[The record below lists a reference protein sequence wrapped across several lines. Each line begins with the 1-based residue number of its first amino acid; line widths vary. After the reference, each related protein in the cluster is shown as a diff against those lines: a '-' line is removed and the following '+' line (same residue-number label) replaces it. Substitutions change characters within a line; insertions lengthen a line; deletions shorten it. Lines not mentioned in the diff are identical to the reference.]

1 MRLPQPRASLILLG
15 VTIAAWVIAEALGV
29 SARLGIPAGFIPAR
43 IAGLPVPGALPV
55 WLTPLSAT
63 LIHAGI
69 IHLGFN
75 MLMLGYCG
83 RFVEYAVGSAG
94 VLVLYLVGAYAAAL
108 AQYVSG
114 PMILTPMVGASGA
127 VSALVG
133 AYALLYSQR
142 RGAAASNARFGHW
155 LHVLWLA
162 AGWIFVQLLIG
173 FATART
179 NVSIAIAAHIGGFI
193 AGLLLARPL
202 MLWRYRN
209 A

>member
-1 MRLPQPRASLILLG
+1 MQLSQPRASLVLLG
-15 VTIAAWVIAEALGV
+15 ITIAAWVIAEALGI
-29 SARLGIPAGFIPAR
+29 SGRLAYVGGFIPAR
-43 IAGLPVPGALPV
+43 LSGLMLGGALPL

-63 LIHAGI
+63 LLHAGI

-83 RFVEYAVGSAG
+83 RFVEYALGAAG
-94 VLVLYLVGAYAAAL
+94 VVILYLVGAYVAAL
-108 AQYVSG
+108 FQYLAG
-114 PMILTPMVGASGA
+114 PTNLAPMIGASGA
-127 VSALVG
+127 VSSLVG

-142 RGAAASNARFGHW
+142 RGKSASSGRGGHW

-173 FATART
+173 LATVRT
-179 NVSIAIAAHIGGFI
+179 NISIAIAAHIGGFMV
-193 AGLLLARPL
+193 GLLLARPL
-202 MLWRYRN
+202 LLWRYRK

>member
-1 MRLPQPRASLILLG
+1 VQQPRASLILLG
-15 VTIAAWVIAEALGV
+15 VTVAAWIVAEALGV
-29 SARLGIPAGFIPAR
+29 SAQLSYPAGFIPAR
-43 IAGLPVPGALPV
+43 VAGLVVQDALPL
-55 WLTPLSAT
+55 WLTPLTAT
-63 LIHAGI
+63 LLHAGI
-69 IHLGFN
+69 LHLGFN

-83 RFVEYAVGSAG
+83 RFVEYAVGSVG
-94 VLVLYLVGAYAAAL
+94 VIILYLIGAYAAAL
-108 AQYVSG
+108 FQYLAG
-114 PMILTPMVGASGA
+114 PASVVPMVGASGA

-142 RGAAASNARFGHW
+142 RGAAQNGRFGHW

-173 FATART
+173 FATLGSGM
-179 NVSIAIAAHIGGFI
+179 SIAVAAHIGGFM

-202 MLWRYRN
+202 LLWRYRK